1 MGRDRTREFVLLGVL
16 LAVVPIAL
24 SVLAVCL
31 RKRRRLGQKRKK
43 GALATAN
50 EGLKRGEA
58 DREAAGGL
66 GEQADAVMVR

>member
-24 SVLAVCL
+24 SVLAACL
-31 RKRRRLGQKRKK
+31 RKRRRLGQRRKRD
-43 GALATAN
+43 ALAVAE

-58 DREAAGGL
+58 GREAAGGL
-66 GEQADAVMVR
+66 GEDADAVMAR